1 VDEEEAQEDFLAKLN
16 IRRLTDG
23 DLDAIIEIDRKVLG
37 KPRWDYWK
45 KISFS
50 NARYSRSCLVA
61 EFEGKVVGFILGE
74 VSGKVIKCL

>member
-1 VDEEEAQEDFLAKLN
+1 MN

-23 DLDAIIEIDRKVLG
+23 DLDAIIEIDRKVLKVLG
-37 KPRWDYWK
+37 KPRWDYWE

-50 NARYSRSCLVA
+50 NARYSQSCLVA